1 MKILLIYS
9 TTGGHTTKIASFLE
23 EELTAMCFPVLVV
36 NATKQTP
43 PPDAFDAVMIAAPI
57 YAGQYP
63 NEIVDYVTKYA
74 SVLNSMPSVFY
85 SIGLTITS
93 KDPKM
98 IEGLHAS
105 TNTFL
110 KNVNW
115 NPNVVEQIAGALLYT
130 QYGFIKRMLM
140 KSVMKKAGGDID
152 TKRDYV
158 YTDWDRL
165 RVSVN
170 EFASHFNLQEH

>member
-1 MKILLIYS
+1 
-9 TTGGHTTKIASFLE
+9 
-23 EELTAMCFPVLVV
+23 
-36 NATKQTP
+36 
-43 PPDAFDAVMIAAPI
+43 
-57 YAGQYP
+57 
-63 NEIVDYVTKYA
+63 